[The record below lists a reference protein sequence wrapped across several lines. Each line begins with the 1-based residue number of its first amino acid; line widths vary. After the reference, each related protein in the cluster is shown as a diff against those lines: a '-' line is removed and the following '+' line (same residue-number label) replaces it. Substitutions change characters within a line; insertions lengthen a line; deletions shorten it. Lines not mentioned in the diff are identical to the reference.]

1 MASVYYKYPY
11 LRNDRLLKQI
21 DETRTQTTYIRV
33 TLLDWQENEMEYI
46 EGEITGGNLNIDGS
60 SAVRRTGSISFVAT
74 NAENNYNDLSFKY
87 SLNKKIK
94 IAFGLDNIIAPE
106 EYPIKDFPIFWF
118 PQGVFFITGCS
129 FSHSSA
135 GVTVDIKF
143 TDKMALLNG
152 VVGGILPASVE
163 FDKMETYD
171 EDAKQVIIET
181 PTMYQNIK
189 EIVNHWGNE
198 QLGKILIGDLPNITR
213 KVVTFDQ
220 SYLNIGTVN
229 ALTVRTSNP
238 NPTDVTNPWKRDNF
252 LWIDLNEL
260 SDNKDLYVPS
270 VCAAT
275 LSNAQQYGGGAPT
288 DTWKRYSQGCAIGY
302 QYTTFTYPGELT
314 ATAGTALTT
323 ILDKIKEALG
333 NYEYFYDIDGNFR
346 FQEIKNYLNTS
357 QSSEILSQL
366 DQDTRK
372 NKTNIGQITD
382 TTYYYLDVA
391 TGKKQNF
398 AIDRTKGG
406 KGEIAYDF
414 SNSPLIISY
423 SNNPNYDNIK
433 NDFIVWGERKTAD
446 GTKYPIRYHV
456 AIDEK
461 PRLTNTYVYSNI
473 ELPSYIKPV
482 TNSDGENDYK
492 LEASNAQIENYENLY
507 GSALYK
513 LTGRKDVYGRFA
525 VDCSLAT
532 GASPVGTED
541 QHILKQYDKDG
552 NLLSITRIYGIILEN
567 DETAPQ
573 GKAYNKYQICFA
585 SEKTAERQES
595 PCSLI
600 DDISVINSQDV
611 CILFETQWKPTN
623 KTYYH
628 CDLNFTQNG
637 GGGKAS
643 RLPKGFVRN
652 ANPVDVYASNI
663 LFDLEQNRPNYT
675 FNFSPL
681 WQSYNFSFFITDIPL
696 TNEQVAERKPSS
708 YGVVPS
714 GQIYAP
720 AEDWRTELLAQGYLA
735 EKNGTD
741 PGYYFPELSVEW
753 PKIYDICHNHFY
765 DLYQDHDTNNPSMVD
780 EENGSYLITAPEPL
794 DYFLDF
800 IDVSSDIGK
809 YSVNNIG
816 RRTQVLVDNS
826 INCIFEPPTPDLIF
840 LSTSRL
846 SGWPL
851 ANQITTKIGESSE
864 TIANKCGI
872 INTSTDMGA
881 NMPMALYVDISPW
894 KKATSPGEP
903 ERQPQI
909 VSLPFPV
916 IVYYESPNPSLSG
929 GVSVTF
935 QASGIFQWNR
945 YIPPNENEQW
955 QGETSTRE
963 SIWDSIFQCFM
974 ANNPIN
980 NSKYPVEYRGV
991 VFSDPFDPEDPNSK
1005 DAKAQLEIRYYQVLC
1020 RICKA
1025 LQSVEHQWDG
1035 DDQGQNEYMYI
1046 NSGVN
1051 SGTPMQVTIALRE
1064 AFQEMLKA
1072 QKQVADDLVEAYQRK
1087 DHYTIIDNS
1096 HTSISTANAPNG
1108 ADVAMKDL
1116 LYQYTNYK
1124 ETISLTTIPIY
1135 HLEPNTLIKV
1145 RDYATGMNDTYV
1157 INSMSVSFNTGSTMT
1172 INATK
1177 AMTKI

>member
-129 FSHSSA
+129 FSHSST
-135 GVTVDIKF
+135 GVTVDVKF

-171 EDAKQVIIET
+171 EDAKQVVIET

-198 QLGKILIGDLPNITR
+198 QLGKILIGDLPDLVR

-220 SYLNIGTVN
+220 SYLNFGKVDM
-229 ALTVRTSNP
+229 TSKK
-238 NPTDVTNPWKRDNF
+238 DPWKQDSY
-252 LWIDLNEL
+252 LWIDLTAM
-260 SDNKDLYVPS
+260 SRGDKYVPTY
-270 VCAAT
+270 CAQSLADVQAAYRGKIYE
-275 LSNAQQYGGGAPT
+275 N
-288 DTWKRYSQGCAIGY
+288 DTWKRYSQGSAIGY

-314 ATAGTALTT
+314 AAAGTALTT
-323 ILDKIKEALG
+323 VLDKIKEALG
-333 NYEYFYDIDGNFR
+333 NYEYFYDVDGNFR

-366 DQDTRK
+366 KEGRND
-372 NKTNIGQITD
+372 KTNIGQITD

-461 PRLTNTYVYSNI
+461 PRLTNTYVYNNI
-473 ELPSYIKPV
+473 KLPSYIKSV
-482 TNSDGENDYK
+482 INSDGNDDYR
-492 LEASNAQIENYENLY
+492 LVASSTQLKDYETKY
-507 GSALYK
+507 GSTIYK
-513 LTGRKDVYGRFA
+513 MTGRKDVYGRFS

-585 SEKTAERQES
+585 SEETAERQES

-681 WQSYNFSFFITDIPL
+681 WQSYNYSFFITATPL
-696 TNEQVAERKPSS
+696 SNEQVAKRKPSS

-735 EKNGTD
+735 EKNGTN

-765 DLYQDHDTNNPSMVD
+765 DLYQDHDENNPSMVD
-780 EENGSYLITAPEPL
+780 VDEESGQYLITAAEPL

-840 LSTSRL
+840 LSPAL
-846 SGWPL
+846 NSGWPL
-851 ANQITTKIGESSE
+851 AIQVTTDVGES
-864 TIANKCGI
+864 TTFIATMYGI
-872 INTSTDMGA
+872 KNTSTTITEEA
-881 NMPMALYVDISPW
+881 PLALYVDISAWEGDTEEPQSHPI
-894 KKATSPGEP
+894 TS
-903 ERQPQI
+903 QA
-909 VSLPFPV
+909 FPV
-916 IVYYESPNPSLSG
+916 IVYNESP
-929 GVSVTF
+929 T
-935 QASGIFQWNR
+935 AEISGIQINFQIGGIFNWNIYR
-945 YIPPNENEQW
+945 TTKEVDGQTVPYYDPSQPIGEQF
-955 QGETSTRE
+955 T
-963 SIWDSIFQCFM
+963 IWDSIFQYFM
-974 ANNPIN
+974 ANNPIGDK
-980 NSKYPVEYRGV
+980 SHPVTYGGV
-991 VFSDPFDPEDPNSK
+991 NFTGK
-1005 DAKAQLEIRYYQVLC
+1005 DGTGDENAQMQIRYYQVLK

-1025 LQSVEHQWDG
+1025 LSVCSQNF
-1035 DDQGQNEYMYI
+1035 GQTGLAYMYQKT
-1046 NSGVN
+1046 S
-1051 SGTPMQVTIALRE
+1051 ALDKQDRVP
-1064 AFQEMLKA
+1064 ASPITSALAKNFQEMLKA
-1072 QKQVADDLVEAYQRK
+1072 QEVVANGLVEAYNRE
-1087 DHYTIIDNS
+1087 DHYTILNS
-1096 HTSISTANAPNG
+1096 QYTSISTANAPNG